1 MSTAAAPDFGETWKL
16 PSLVASPF
24 ERRTLE
30 DDRGPHGEEDAAQRK
45 QSHRSGDTTTDAAN
59 GSGAHWRGERTGIQW
74 SRGSAEWLRTC
85 GRRGTVGVPVAAS
98 IVRGGTQEDGE

>member
-1 MSTAAAPDFGETWKL
+1 MGKRTQHPGSRVTAVGT
-16 PSLVASPF
+16 
-24 ERRTLE
+24 RR
-30 DDRGPHGEEDAAQRK
+30 RMPR
-45 QSHRSGDTTTDAAN
+45 N